1 MPSCL
6 LQAAEE
12 ENCRLQGE
20 LDRANAKLAEQAAQL
35 AAAAEREQVH
45 SAMHL
50 CPCCLNPSLPL
61 SLSALSQR
69 VHFSHQGPAGSLHM
83 CDTVLHMQGSL
94 QPAPASPIYLMQAL
108 RRERDLHA
116 QQMSEYRAAYARQLQ
131 LQAEREALAN
141 GAGDAGEL
149 LAAKERELE
158 VCAGRGVGVV
168 LPCQSGWC
176 GVRPV
181 AALPNSLHALG

>member
-1 MPSCL
+1 MLCICAH
-6 LQAAEE
+6 AA
-12 ENCRLQGE
+12 
-20 LDRANAKLAEQAAQL
+20 
-35 AAAAEREQVH
+35 
-45 SAMHL
+45 
-50 CPCCLNPSLPL
+50 L
-61 SLSALSQR
+61 SLLSPFLYQRASRGCTSATKAQ
-69 VHFSHQGPAGSLHM
+69 QGACIWVALF
-83 CDTVLHMQGSL
+83 HMQGSL